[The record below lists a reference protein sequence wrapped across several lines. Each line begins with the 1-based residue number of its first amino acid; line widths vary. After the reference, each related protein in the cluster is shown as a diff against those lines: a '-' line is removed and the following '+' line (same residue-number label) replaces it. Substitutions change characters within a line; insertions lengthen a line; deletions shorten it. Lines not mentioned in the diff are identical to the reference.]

1 MARECGR
8 RRATVDDEGL
18 GSLTPN
24 DRWSGWWQ
32 PQCWPLVVPLSAVV
46 VVVEALA
53 VWTGVSWRTPGGVG
67 VTPVLPAAA
76 LLATLVGWPGLGFS
90 HRQLR
95 AWGECAATTLLLLI
109 VVSIVF
115 LARVGPPRAL
125 LSFIAGATE
134 EELVFRLAAPLAA
147 GGVAAWAWRR
157 SPVDLLTWGTGPRV
171 VALTVAAATFT
182 VGPGHLAA
190 GGNRGLASPAVRHGR
205 AVAQLRRPAHR
216 QSRRRAARPRAV
228 EPRDGL
234 LPQWQHPA
242 SGVGVGRDP
251 GARRL
256 RRGAERAG
264 RRLGLVGVAS
274 PMPLAA

>member
-1 MARECGR
+1 M
-8 RRATVDDEGL
+8 
-18 GSLTPN
+18 TPN

-32 PQCWPLVVPLSAVV
+32 PQCWPLVVPLAAVV

-53 VWTGVSWRTPGGVG
+53 VWTGIAWRTPGGVG

-109 VVSIVF
+109 VVSVVF

-157 SPVDLLTWGTGPRV
+157 SPIDLLTWGTGPRV

-182 VGPGHLAA
+182 VGPGHLSQA
-190 GGNRGLASPAVRHGR
+190 GTALWRLLPFVAV
-205 AVAQLRRPAHR
+205 
-216 QSRRRAARPRAV
+216 
-228 EPRDGL
+228 GL
-234 LPQWQHPA
+234 LLSYVVLRTGNLVVGLLVHA
-242 SGVGVGRDP
+242 LLNLATVCYLSGSIPRPVWALVVILALAGF
-251 GARRL
+251 A
-256 RRGAERAG
+256 RGAERAG

-274 PMPLAA
+274 PMPVAA